1 MAIKIVM
8 PQLGESVSEGV
19 VGRWLKRVG
28 DRVERDEPLVEIM
41 TDKVNAEIPAVA
53 AGVLKQITVKEG
65 ETVAAGAE
73 IAVLDEDGT
82 GAGAVDKPPPLDE
95 TGPGFFAG

>member
-1 MAIKIVM
+1 MPIKIVM

-19 VGRWLKRVG
+19 VGRWLKQVG

-53 AGVLKQITVKEG
+53 AGVLKQISVQEGQTVPVG
-65 ETVAAGAE
+65 TE
-73 IAVLDEDGT
+73 IALLEEAGSPSEAAPTPAPASDDED
-82 GAGAVDKPPPLDE
+82 E
-95 TGPGFFAG
+95 